1 MISVAVLIHLQ
12 RRLSTSP
19 RLPRATSKK
28 LLVLLPDQWD
38 NEVMSKANALS
49 RSLIYG
55 RALSRSTI
63 CGRVIKS
70 KRRQH

>member
-19 RLPRATSKK
+19 RLPRATTKK
-28 LLVLLPDQWD
+28 LLVLLPGQWD
-38 NEVMSKANALS
+38 NEVMSGANALS

-55 RALSRSTI
+55 RAYYYFFFFF
-63 CGRVIKS
+63 GRQFMVE
-70 KRRQH
+70 